1 MKKGWQYSFN
11 ISRIIPLT
19 NYKYWIEILL
29 VLSLIL
35 LVAHPFPLRSVSGK
49 KEVRIGFF
57 SDIHF
62 DVTKRPDTKFGGVE
76 VDQPG
81 KVNFEIPVQAK
92 TTIESIKPDL
102 LFDSGDMTAH
112 SEDEDFQAYQHW
124 KQSIDVPI
132 YPVMGNHDREH
143 KQSKPYG
150 TGFYS
155 ICGYNSATR
164 VLKMGNLVFI
174 LISEDHHYE
183 FNELDASISTQ
194 KFQWVEQQLRR
205 YSENK
210 NNIFIIEH
218 YPIQNTV
225 AWSDFFYGLGGY
237 YWFGTAGWFDWWWKP
252 WKRTSEKWKQL
263 LEEYEDNV
271 VAHIS
276 GHIHIPYGWR
286 DVPNDREIYGYGDG
300 DHKVE
305 NVGQFVSGKQINNS
319 DRDRPPYHLPEMD
332 FLNIRALNYKH
343 QVANQFEPSSA
354 VYYADFSQGSE
365 EFNLKAVDIVT
376 GERLGNHRVNI
387 DHPIDLG
394 TGKLHFMNSDLGIR
408 SKENTVEIT
417 ENDWFNVHRGK
428 SGWVTFQKEWSE
440 KINVSGVNV
449 TASHGRHSR
458 IHYKGS
464 RDGGKTWDGWTT
476 KPPKNVNVLQVQIC
490 FRAEEDR
497 DMKVHDVRVKTLS
510 PQAGAYKKAI

>member
-1 MKKGWQYSFN
+1 MKNKNRKFSSGTSKV
-11 ISRIIPLT
+11 IPLDSR
-19 NYKYWIEILL
+19 KYTIETLL
-29 VLSLIL
+29 VLLLIL
-35 LVAHPFPLRSVSGK
+35 LVASTTSFQTVANEEK
-49 KEVRIGFF
+49 VRIGFF

-62 DVTKRPDTKFGGVE
+62 DVTKRPDTEFGGVE
-76 VDQPG
+76 VDQRG
-81 KVNFEIPVQAK
+81 KVNYEIPVQAK
-92 TTIESIKPDL
+92 ATIESIKPDL

-112 SEDEDFQAYQHW
+112 SKDEDFRAYQHW

-132 YPVMGNHDREH
+132 HPVMGNHDREH

-183 FNELDASISTQ
+183 FHELDAAISAQ
-194 KFQWVEQQLRR
+194 KFQWIEQQLRR
-205 YSENK
+205 YSQNK

-218 YPIQNTV
+218 YPIKNTV

-252 WKRTSEKWKQL
+252 WERTSEKWKQL
-263 LEEYEDNV
+263 LEEYEEDI

-286 DVPNDREIYGYGDG
+286 DVSNDREIYGYGDG

-305 NVGQFVSGKQINNS
+305 NIGQFVSGKQINDSN
-319 DRDRPPYHLPEMD
+319 RDRLPYQLPEVN
-332 FLNIRALNYKH
+332 FLNIRAIDYKH
-343 QVANQFEPSSA
+343 QVANRFDPSSA
-354 VYYADFSQGSE
+354 LYYAVFSQGSE

-376 GERLGNHRVNI
+376 GEMLGNYRVNV

-394 TGKLHFMNSDLGIR
+394 RGKLHFMSSDLGIR
-408 SKENTVEIT
+408 SKEKTVEIT
-417 ENDWFNVHRGK
+417 ENDWFDVHEGK

-440 KINVSGVNV
+440 RINVSGVNV
-449 TASHGRHSR
+449 IATHGRHSR

-464 RDGGKTWDGWTT
+464 RDGGKSWDDWTT
-476 KPPKNVNVLQVQIC
+476 QPPQNVNVLQVQIC
-490 FRAEEDR
+490 FWAEEDR
-497 DMKVHDVRVKTLS
+497 DMKVHDVRVEISRGKS
-510 PQAGAYKKAI
+510 QD